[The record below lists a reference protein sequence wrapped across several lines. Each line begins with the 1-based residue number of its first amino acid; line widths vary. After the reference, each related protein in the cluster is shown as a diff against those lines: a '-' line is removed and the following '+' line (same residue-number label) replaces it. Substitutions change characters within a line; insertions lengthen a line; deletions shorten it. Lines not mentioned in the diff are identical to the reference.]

1 MSRKNH
7 FLSLSAAVAAALTL
21 SSCSADAEPDASP
34 GASPEPPV
42 PLTSTSAT
50 MAPTN
55 DAPNPYTTIE
65 GWAKLPAGRTWGSTS
80 AVDVDRDGVSIWV
93 AERCT
98 TNQRGC
104 LINNT
109 LDPVLKFDANG
120 NLVESFGAGLI
131 VWPHG
136 IHVDREGNVWVVDG
150 QDNRPQAGRGGAPP
164 TEPMPARVYGHQ
176 VIKFSPTGQV
186 LMTLGRAGGVP
197 MNEQQAAGV
206 QNDFFWQPNDV
217 YTAPNGDIFVGEGH
231 GQGRNRIIKFNAQ
244 GQYLMEFGGTGTGPV
259 QFNQP
264 HSLAMDSQGRLFVA
278 DRGNNRIQILDQNGG
293 FIAEWYQF
301 SRLSGIYIDANDI
314 LYGADSESGSV
325 NPDHGAWERGIRV
338 GNARTGEVMYHIP
351 DPNQADCT
359 GTCTA
364 EGVVADRNGNI
375 YGAEVGPAPGRLQ
388 RYVRQ

>member
-1 MSRKNH
+1 MFRKNY
-7 FLSLSAAVAAALTL
+7 LLTVSAAVAATLTAW
-21 SSCSADAEPDASP
+21 SCASTA
-34 GASPEPPV
+34 GGSGGGTFAS
-42 PLTSTSAT
+42 TAAT

-55 DAPNPYTTIE
+55 DLPNPYRTIE
-65 GWAKLPAGRTWGSTS
+65 GWARMPAGRSWGSTS

-93 AERCT
+93 AERCS

-109 LDPVLKFDANG
+109 LDPLMKFDANG
-120 NLVESFGAGLI
+120 NMVESFGAGMV

-150 QDNRPQAGRGGAPP
+150 QDNRPQTPRGGGAAP
-164 TEPMPARVYGHQ
+164 PMPARVYGHQ

-186 LMTLGRAGGVP
+186 LLRLGREGGVP
-197 MNEQQAAGV
+197 MDEKEAAGAR
-206 QNDFFWQPNDV
+206 NDFFWQPNDV
-217 YTAPNGDIFVGEGH
+217 ITAPNGDIFVAEGH
-231 GQGRNRIIKFNAQ
+231 GSGGDRIIKFNSR
-244 GQYLMEFGGTGTGPV
+244 GEYITEWGGRGTGPV

-278 DRGNNRIQILDQNGG
+278 DRGNNRIQILTQDGQ

-301 SRLSGIYIDANDI
+301 SRLSGIYIDANDV

-325 NPDHGAWERGIRV
+325 NPAHVAWTRGIRV
-338 GNARTGEVMYHIP
+338 GNARTGEVTALIP
-351 DPNQADCT
+351 DPNPDCS

-364 EGVVADRNGNI
+364 EGVVADRNGVI

>member
-7 FLSLSAAVAAALTL
+7 LLTVSAGVAAALTVL
-21 SSCSADAEPDASP
+21 PGMVRAQAD
-34 GASPEPPV
+34 
-42 PLTSTSAT
+42 

-55 DAPNPYTTIE
+55 TLPNPYRTIE
-65 GWAKLPAGRTWGSTS
+65 GWAKMPAGRSWGSTS

-93 AERCT
+93 AERCS

-104 LINNT
+104 LVNNT
-109 LDPVLKFDANG
+109 LDPVLKFDTNG
-120 NLVESFGAGLI
+120 NMVESFGAGLI

-150 QDNRPQAGRGGAPP
+150 QDNRPQTPRGGRDGQPAPP
-164 TEPMPARVYGHQ
+164 PQPMPDRVYGHQ

-186 LMTLGRAGGVP
+186 LLRLGREGGVP
-197 MNEQQAAGV
+197 MDQKAAAGAR
-206 QNDFFWQPNDV
+206 NDFFWQPNDV
-217 YTAPNGDIFVGEGH
+217 HTAPNGDIFVAEGH
-231 GQGRNRIIKFNAQ
+231 GQGGDRIIKFNSRGEYIA
-244 GQYLMEFGGTGTGPV
+244 EWGGRGTGPV

-264 HSLAMDSQGRLFVA
+264 HALAMDSQGRLFVA
-278 DRGNNRIQILDQNGG
+278 DRGNNRIQILDQNGR

-325 NPDHGAWERGIRV
+325 NPDHGSWTRGIRV
-338 GNARTGEVMYHIP
+338 GNARTGEVTALIP
-351 DPNQADCT
+351 DPNPDCS

-364 EGVVADRNGNI
+364 EGVVADRNGVI

-388 RYVRQ
+388 RYTRQ